1 MKHTVLFICLLLV
14 SNLQAKGQSCQDSTL
29 SILYDT
35 FYRLTKERRQMKDE
49 TTRLDIAENG
59 VSHFYSGIEYRRE
72 SIFDSVYASGGDVW
86 DGLEAC
92 KQERLN
98 RSSFKTEIT
107 KNYPQDGL
115 LLNLNDLFGWWGYKE
130 PMPSIEWSMM
140 QGDTI
145 LLGYKCEKASTR
157 FRGKTW
163 TAWFTPDIPIS
174 EGPWKLHGLPG
185 LILLAEDSCGDFA
198 FSAKGIEKTKKAIS
212 LTKKKIKWTKQKEI
226 NDITKLEWADRDKF
240 MDLVIPGSLGHYDQN
255 GKRIIHKPETACL
268 LEPEPNKE

>member
-1 MKHTVLFICLLLV
+1 MKHTTLLICLLLV
-14 SNLQAKGQSCQDSTL
+14 SGLQAKGQACQDSTL

-35 FYRLTKERRQMKDE
+35 FYRLTKERGQMKDE
-49 TTRLDIAENG
+49 TTRLDITENG

-86 DGLEAC
+86 DGLEVC
-92 KQERLN
+92 KQEGLN
-98 RSSFKTEIT
+98 RGFFTTDIT

-130 PMPSIEWSMM
+130 PMPSIEWSMVP
-140 QGDTI
+140 GDTI
-145 LLGYKCEKASTR
+145 LLGYKCEKASAR

-174 EGPWKLHGLPG
+174 EAPWKLHGLPG

-198 FSAKGIEKTKKAIS
+198 FSAKGIERTQKAIS

-226 NDITKLEWADRDKF
+226 NGIIKLEWADRDKF
-240 MDLVIPGSLGHYDQN
+240 MNLVMPGSLGHYDQN
-255 GKRIIHKPETACL
+255 GKRIIHKPEAACL
-268 LEPEPNKE
+268 LEPEPDEE